1 MMKQQEAY
9 KRLEDGAIDEVDAAV
24 FSGDMFHD
32 EDNRNEFRKILQ
44 RWAREM
50 DALDDSGFGL
60 NP

>member
-1 MMKQQEAY
+1 MTPEQAY
-9 KRLEDGAIDEVDAAV
+9 NKLENGPIDEVDAAV

-32 EDNRNEFRKILQ
+32 EGNRKQFRSMLQ
-44 RWAREM
+44 RWMREM